1 MIYFVNTIKCTKSY
15 IFIVDATGL
24 KEVDQV
30 RESQEKVVHA
40 LQVQNFFTTGST

>member
-1 MIYFVNTIKCTKSY
+1 MIYFVKTSNLTKNY
-15 IFIVDATGL
+15 IFLVDATGL

-40 LQVQNFFTTGST
+40 LQVQNFRTTGSI